1 MHIQNFKLEQ
11 FDVTNARNNVET
23 QFVAGMPAPFAGVY
37 LLNFERIV
45 STRNVSPCTF
55 KN

>member
-37 LLNFERIV
+37 LLNFERIFL
-45 STRNVSPCTF
+45 SET
-55 KN
+55 